1 MLPFGSAGNSGW
13 PSYATGALGSAVLLI
28 VALHMHYSGVFDPAA
43 GPEKPYLKALVPAF
57 RYGCKRITP
66 HDEYLSSETG
76 KKRVTEQYFLSIFV
90 QKNLQLSPDP
100 M

>member
-1 MLPFGSAGNSGW
+1 MRDQMRDQ
-13 PSYATGALGSAVLLI
+13 LGDHDDL
-28 VALHMHYSGVFDPAA
+28 
-43 GPEKPYLKALVPAF
+43 KKALVPAF